1 MRKLLI
7 SSAVLTSL
15 LISGCAGVE
24 RLPFV
29 HRVDVQQGNVVE
41 QYDLNR
47 LEPGMDKRQVQL
59 ILGTPMVDDTFH
71 ADRWDYVYWMQPG
84 RGERESYRVTL
95 LFENDRLSEITG
107 DLRPDP
113 DAPGAEPPQSTT
125 VTVPPQQRKP
135 RGLLSRLWQWITFS
149 QDDELPR

>member
-1 MRKLLI
+1 MQKLLI
-7 SSAVLTSL
+7 SLAILASFLTA
-15 LISGCAGVE
+15 GCAGVE

-41 QYDLNR
+41 QADLNR

-59 ILGTPMVDDTFH
+59 ILGSPMIADTFH
-71 ADRWDYVYWMQPG
+71 PERWDYIYWMDPG

-107 DLRPDP
+107 DKRPDP
-113 DAPGAEPPQSTT
+113 DAADAEPRQSAT

-149 QDDELPR
+149 KGDELPR